1 MSTEPDA
8 PEWSLPAVPCRRAG
22 GLLRTRDFG
31 FLWAG
36 DSISGFG
43 SAITTVALPL
53 VAVSTLHASVGMVA
67 LLTAATWLPWML
79 IGLPAG
85 TWVDRWPRRRTL
97 LTADL
102 VSAAVLAA
110 IPIAAWTGVLT
121 VAMLLAAALAAGTS
135 SMFFSL
141 AFNAYLPHLLTSDDR
156 LEGNTRL
163 QTSAQAAQVAGP
175 GLGGLLAQLAGPVCG
190 LLADALTFLV
200 SAACLLGVRAG
211 PEPRSAPA
219 NRPPMI
225 RQIAEGLEP
234 WRHGGFLLPMLAVAA
249 TMNFGMM
256 GAFAL
261 RIVFLV
267 RTDGAGPGTA

>member
-1 MSTEPDA
+1 MSTEPEA
-8 PEWSLPAVPCRRAG
+8 PEWSLPAVRRRRVG
-22 GLLRTRDFG
+22 GLLRTRDFRL
-31 FLWAG
+31 LWAG
-36 DSISGFG
+36 ESISGFG
-43 SAITTVALPL
+43 SAITTVAFPL

-141 AFNAYLPHLLTSDDR
+141 AFNAYLPHLLTSEDR
-156 LEGNTRL
+156 LEGNARL

-175 GLGGLLAQLAGPVCG
+175 AWAGCWRSWPG
-190 LLADALTFLV
+190 QSADC
-200 SAACLLGVRAG
+200 S
-211 PEPRSAPA
+211 
-219 NRPPMI
+219 PM
-225 RQIAEGLEP
+225 R
-234 WRHGGFLLPMLAVAA
+234 
-249 TMNFGMM
+249 
-256 GAFAL
+256 
-261 RIVFLV
+261 
-267 RTDGAGPGTA
+267 